1 LGARPALPKIC
12 TPPTSESLRKRVIA
26 QLAILAV
33 NNGKAPVKA
42 VKP

>member
-1 LGARPALPKIC
+1 VKPTLPLISQ
-12 TPPTSESLRKRVIA
+12 PPTSESLRKRVVA

-42 VKP
+42 VRR